1 MNDKKRT
8 RPLNE
13 VSLMCR
19 NNGKNTMVVIFIFVQ
34 NLVMISIAQN
44 VWQHNRFVDNVK
56 GEPSEKQMLDIY
68 IINLCC
74 ILIKKEKFNQKIL
87 EKLMFAS
94 IVWLNLLP

>member
-1 MNDKKRT
+1 
-8 RPLNE
+8 
-13 VSLMCR
+13 
-19 NNGKNTMVVIFIFVQ
+19 MVVIFIFVQ

-94 IVWLNLLP
+94 IVWLIYYLDLQNLKNITFHLENETHFILKL

>member
-1 MNDKKRT
+1 
-8 RPLNE
+8 
-13 VSLMCR
+13 
-19 NNGKNTMVVIFIFVQ
+19 
-34 NLVMISIAQN
+34 
-44 VWQHNRFVDNVK
+44 VDNVK